1 MTNTN
6 AEIIDSDC
14 LFVIGSNTTENH
26 PVLGTR
32 MMRAH
37 RKGAK
42 LIVAD
47 PRRIPLA
54 DEADLYL
61 PVRPGTNIALIHA
74 MCHVILEEG
83 LEDRAYIEERTEG
96 FEFLEDT
103 LKKYTPEYVEP
114 ICGVPADD
122 IRKAA
127 RMFAEADAA
136 GIYYAMGITQ
146 HSRGTHGVM
155 ALSNLSLLT
164 GNIGKYGAGINPLRG
179 QNNVQGACDMGCL
192 PSDLPGYQKVI
203 KSAVIEK
210 FEKAWGRKLSD
221 KVGRTLPEV
230 IDGLTDQSI
239 RMLYV
244 FGENPVV
251 SDPDTKHVMH
261 ALEEAE
267 FVVVQDIFMTETAQ
281 FADVILP
288 ASSFAEKDGTFTNT
302 ERRVQRV
309 RKAIRPIG
317 NTKPDWQIFAAL
329 LNRLG
334 VPAEYKNPSQI
345 FDELASVTPSYAG
358 ISYPRIEEEGIQW
371 PCPDKDHPGTPILHT
386 KAISRGR
393 GLFADMEYEDPFE
406 LTNHEYPYV
415 LTTGRILYHY
425 HTMTMTGKTQ
435 AINEIAGPAYVEM
448 HPEEASRYG
457 IKDGDPVQ
465 ICSRRGCIEV
475 QARVTDRIEP
485 EVLFIPFH
493 YAQGANVLTH
503 NALDPIA
510 KIPELKVAAVS
521 IHPVAENAPEPER
534 KIS

>member
-6 AEIIDSDC
+6 AEIVDSDC

-32 MMRAH
+32 MIRAH
-37 RKGAK
+37 RKGAT

-83 LEDRAYIEERTEG
+83 LEDRDFIAERTEG

-114 ICGVPADD
+114 ICGVPAED

-127 RMFAEADAA
+127 RLYAKAKAA

-155 ALSNLSLLT
+155 ALSNLALLT

-203 KSAVIEK
+203 KPAVIEK
-210 FEKAWGRKLSD
+210 FETAWNAKLSS
-221 KVGRTLPEV
+221 KVGRTLSEIV
-230 IDGLTDQSI
+230 DGLTDGSV
-239 RMLYV
+239 RFLYV
-244 FGENPVV
+244 FGENPVI
-251 SDPDTKHVMH
+251 SDPDTQHVKH

-267 FVVVQDIFMTETAQ
+267 FVVVQDIFLTETAEY
-281 FADVILP
+281 ADVILP
-288 ASSFAEKDGTFTNT
+288 AASFAEKDGTFTNT

-309 RKAIRPIG
+309 HKIIRPIG
-317 NTKPDWQIFAAL
+317 NTKPDWQIFAEL
-329 LNRLG
+329 LNRVG
-334 VPAEYKNPSQI
+334 VPADYRNPSQI
-345 FDELASVTPSYAG
+345 FDEIARVTPSYAG
-358 ISYPRIEEEGIQW
+358 INYRRIEEEGIQW
-371 PCPDKDHPGTPILHT
+371 PCPTEDHPGTPILHT
-386 KAISRGR
+386 QAISRGR

-406 LTNHEYPYV
+406 LTDREYPYV

-425 HTMTMTGKTQ
+425 HTMTMTGKTH
-435 AINEIAGPAYVEM
+435 AINATAGDAYVEM

-457 IKDGDPVQ
+457 IENGEIVE
-465 ICSRRGCIEV
+465 IRSRRGSV
-475 QARVTDRIEP
+475 QLAARVTERIEP
-485 EVLFIPFH
+485 EILFIPFH
-493 YAQGANVLTH
+493 YGEGANVLTH

-521 IHPVAENAPEPER
+521 IHKVEPVVSRER
-534 KIS
+534 RIG

>member
-6 AEIIDSDC
+6 EEIIDSDC

-32 MMRAH
+32 MIRAH

-83 LEDRAYIEERTEG
+83 LEDRAFMEERTEG

-103 LKKYTPEYVEP
+103 LKKYTPEYVAP
-114 ICGVPADD
+114 ICGVPAED

-127 RMFAEADAA
+127 RMYAQADAA

-146 HSRGTHGVM
+146 HTKGTHGVM
-155 ALSNLSLLT
+155 ALSNLALLT

-192 PSDLPGYQKVI
+192 PSDLPGYQKVV
-203 KSAVIEK
+203 KEPVLEK
-210 FEKAWGRKLSD
+210 FEEAWGRKLSG
-221 KVGRTLPEV
+221 KVGLTLSEI
-230 IDGLTDQSI
+230 IDGLTDKKV
-239 RMLYV
+239 RFLYV

-251 SDPDTKHVMH
+251 SDPDTTHVTH

-267 FVVVQDIFMTETAQ
+267 FVVVQDIFMTETAE

-288 ASSFAEKDGTFTNT
+288 AASFAEKDGTFTNT

-309 RKAIRPIG
+309 RRAIRPVG

-329 LNRLG
+329 LERLG
-334 VPAEYKNPSQI
+334 VPAEYRNASEVFQEI
-345 FDELASVTPSYAG
+345 ASVTPSYAG
-358 ISYPRIEEEGIQW
+358 ISYARIEDEGLQW
-371 PCPDKDHPGTPILHT
+371 PCPTQDHPGTPILHA
-386 KAISRGR
+386 KAVARGR

-406 LTNHEYPYV
+406 LTDRAYPYV

-425 HTMTMTGKTQ
+425 HTRTMTGKTR
-435 AINEIAGPAYVEM
+435 AINEIAGPAYVEI
-448 HPEEASRYG
+448 HPEAASRYG
-457 IKDGDPVQ
+457 IANGDAVEVA
-465 ICSRRGCIEV
+465 SRRGAV
-475 QARVTDRIEP
+475 VLAARVTDRIEE

-510 KIPELKVAAVS
+510 KIPELKVAAVR
-521 IHPVAENAPEPER
+521 IRKAEPAEPQPER
-534 KIS
+534 RTG